1 MGFSMG
7 FSMDFHSGGLQIKQR
22 ADGSEQSTSEMRW
35 LKIMQRNIRRVCAKP
50 WSNYPRPP
58 TNIRFTPSDAEASR
72 IILCPAGAPA
82 LHLSQSH
89 CPSLTV
95 PEPRIRRSTG

>member
-1 MGFSMG
+1 
-7 FSMDFHSGGLQIKQR
+7 LQIKQR
-22 ADGSEQSTSEMRW
+22 ADGSEQSTSEMRC
-35 LKIMQRNIRRVCAKP
+35 LKIIQRNIRRVCAKP
-50 WSNYPRPP
+50 GSNYPLPP

-95 PEPRIRRSTG
+95 PEPRIRRSTGWWRRILAQFMVI